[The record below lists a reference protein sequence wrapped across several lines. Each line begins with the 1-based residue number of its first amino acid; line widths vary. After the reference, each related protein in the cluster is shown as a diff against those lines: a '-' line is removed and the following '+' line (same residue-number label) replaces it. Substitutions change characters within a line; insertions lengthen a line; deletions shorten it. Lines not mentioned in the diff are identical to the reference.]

1 MYLYNDEY
9 VTDLANMTIRVMN
22 AKHMSREQIISNI
35 KSNVNLM
42 VLAAESI
49 PEGILDEMFVS
60 VESKMNQRGLQL
72 KSISTMK
79 SLLEGTHYVE
89 DDSIAISSKIFNDD
103 DKDDSDFSFIKDRKT
118 KGKIF

>member
-1 MYLYNDEY
+1 MESSLICNLYNDEY

-49 PEGILDEMFVS
+49 TRRYF
-60 VESKMNQRGLQL
+60 R
-72 KSISTMK
+72 
-79 SLLEGTHYVE
+79 
-89 DDSIAISSKIFNDD
+89 
-103 DKDDSDFSFIKDRKT
+103 
-118 KGKIF
+118 